1 MELQEWKIIASYTR
15 AQALSDGVQVAI
27 PREITKEAGIKY
39 PMYFTQRVYAKYVS
53 VPDGMDFQNE
63 DGRLWDILYMFAMQ
77 ARKSTSSV
85 LLFEFVCYLPDNS
98 DWTIYERICEGNLL
112 LSLVTLKALIGPL
125 DIDDPNPAITILL
138 PDED

>member
-15 AQALSDGVQVAI
+15 AEALSDGVQVAI

-39 PMYFTQRVYAKYVS
+39 PVYMTQRVYAKYVS
-53 VPDGMDFQNE
+53 VPNGMDFQNE

-77 ARKSTSSV
+77 ARKSISAA
-85 LLFEFVCYLPDNS
+85 LLFEFVCHLPDNS
-98 DWTIYERICEGNLL
+98 DWTIYERICEGNPLL
-112 LSLVTLKALIGPL
+112 RLVTLKALIGPL